1 MFRLRH
7 NLKIARIIVGFVM
20 INVMNNFPG
29 QKWAP
34 EHFFSNDAVFM
45 TATML
50 SISRCYTIKFF
61 ALRVAVVHSSATG
74 LFFRS

>member
-29 QKWAP
+29 QK
-34 EHFFSNDAVFM
+34 
-45 TATML
+45 
-50 SISRCYTIKFF
+50 
-61 ALRVAVVHSSATG
+61 
-74 LFFRS
+74 